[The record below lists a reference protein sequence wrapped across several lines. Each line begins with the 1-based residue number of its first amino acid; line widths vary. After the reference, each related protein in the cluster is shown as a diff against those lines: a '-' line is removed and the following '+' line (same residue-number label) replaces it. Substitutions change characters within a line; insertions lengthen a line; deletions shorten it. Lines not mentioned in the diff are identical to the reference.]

1 MNILGIFKRNKAELA
16 ARPITSSRNTFM
28 GILHEA
34 NTGDWQKNI
43 EYSPQTVLSQ
53 STVFRCVN
61 LISSDIG
68 KMRLQLSYVDENGIW
83 TGVNVP
89 AFSPVLRRPN
99 RYQTRQEFIESWVRS
114 KLIHG
119 NAFILKERDA
129 RQVVVN
135 LYVLDPTRVTPLV
148 APDGSIHYQLSL
160 DDLAGVPS
168 DLDPVPASEII
179 HDKFNCLYHPL
190 QGVSPLMAAGL
201 SAHASQE
208 MSKAATH
215 FFSNGSRPGGLISTP
230 KTISNEQSAAISNAW
245 NTKFSGDKSGKVA
258 VLGDD
263 LKYTP
268 LSSSAVES
276 QFIEQMKWN
285 AEDICSVF
293 GIPAHLVGVGTLP
306 TYNNVAVLSQQ
317 YYSQC
322 LQPIINAIEDQ
333 LDVGLGLDRT
343 SYQCEFDLDDL
354 IRLDEQTL
362 IQTLKEGVTAGII
375 APNEARRRLN
385 LAPKKGGD
393 TPYMQQQ
400 NFSLEALDERDRNDP
415 FAKEA
420 APTQLNN
427 NDNEEDANIEANKA
441 LAILEKGLLN
451 AI

>member
-1 MNILGIFKRNKAELA
+1 
-16 ARPITSSRNTFM
+16 M
-28 GILHEA
+28 GAIKEA
-34 NTGDWQKNI
+34 FPGDWQRNI
-43 EYSPQTVLSQ
+43 EYSAETVLSQ
-53 STVFRCVN
+53 STVFRCIN

-68 KMRLQLSYVDENGIW
+68 KMRLQLSYVDDNGIW
-83 TGVNVP
+83 TGVNVA
-89 AFSPVLRRPN
+89 AFSHVLRKPN
-99 RYQTRQEFIESWVRS
+99 RYQTRQEFIENWVRS
-114 KLIHG
+114 KLIYG
-119 NAFILKERDA
+119 NAFILKERDG
-129 RQVVVN
+129 RGVVAN

-148 APDGSIHYQLSL
+148 APDGSIFYELAI
-160 DDLAGVPS
+160 DDLAGLPYGDS
-168 DLDPVPASEII
+168 VPASEII

-190 QGVSPLMAAGL
+190 QGQSPLMAAGL
-201 SAHASQE
+201 SANASQE
-208 MSKAATH
+208 MAKASSYFYA
-215 FFSNGSRPGGLISTP
+215 NGSRPGGLISTP
-230 KTISNEQSAAISNAW
+230 KTITNEQSAAIANAW
-245 NTKFSGDKSGKVA
+245 NTKFTGDRSGKVA

-263 LKYTP
+263 LKYMP
-268 LSSSAVES
+268 LSSTAVDN
-276 QFIEQMKWN
+276 QYIETMKWN

-293 GIPAHLVGVGTLP
+293 GIPPHLVGVGSLP

-322 LQPIINAIEDQ
+322 LQPLVNAIEDQ
-333 LDVGLGLDRT
+333 LDEGLGLDKT